1 MLGLYRKV
9 SLKSTKWLTR
19 GRIYDKLNRVV
30 RGLRYVLTLLKI
42 VKHIYYK
49 VITTVLISRVLV
61 NSLKLEGGSCSGLD
75 MAG

>member
-1 MLGLYRKV
+1 MIN
-9 SLKSTKWLTR
+9 LT
-19 GRIYDKLNRVV
+19 GWWG
-30 RGLRYVLTLLKI
+30 GLRYVLTLLKI